1 MIALDESSYSKLKN
15 CKCDVGYA
23 FDMSA
28 RLDNQNIRIIK
39 NTRYISLDFVTKVAR
54 QFHLEEKFTVPTRD
68 NINHS

>member
-39 NTRYISLDFVTKVAR
+39 KHKIYFFGFRN
-54 QFHLEEKFTVPTRD
+54 
-68 NINHS
+68 